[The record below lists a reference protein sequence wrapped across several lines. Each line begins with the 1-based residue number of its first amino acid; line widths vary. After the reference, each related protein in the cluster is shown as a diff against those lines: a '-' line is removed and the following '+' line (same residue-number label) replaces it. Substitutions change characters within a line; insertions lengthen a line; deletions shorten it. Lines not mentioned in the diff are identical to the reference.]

1 MKQVVQHFYVYE
13 LDEDHVITERISFF
27 DGERPD
33 KLDIPG
39 WKGWLDELVMSGKHP
54 F

>member
-1 MKQVVQHFYVYE
+1 MKSLMQYFYVYE
-13 LDEDHVITERISFF
+13 LDEHLITERITFYE
-27 DGERPD
+27 DWRPV

-39 WKGWLDELVMSGKHP
+39 WKGWLDELVMAGEVG